1 MGDKIDI
8 NSKYFIPRYFSISA
22 VILQILIGGF
32 RYSDGSILRAINQG
46 LDINAPIFQNNPY
59 SQYIWESPLKIFLL
73 KIFPSTSFL
82 NLGIIF
88 SILAFLP
95 LVGLAWD
102 KKTRF
107 YRLSSILIVT
117 TTAFKIS
124 IQNIGTG
131 DGLIFFLSLLLILS
145 FKNTILS
152 LLSIFLIGLWH
163 PGQAPF
169 IAFSACIACF
179 AQKDYL
185 QNLKKSGYEF
195 NEKINLRAY
204 SGFVI
209 FGLLFSRLIL
219 IIYNNLLGFD
229 YINRFDYISDRGLDL
244 LKNNFIYSPI
254 GIFLPLVF
262 MVILFFIKNI
272 FTKSIKFLL
281 ISWIF
286 ICSFISL
293 LTLDVS
299 RVNILLLTPIF
310 LIIIEKFNLNK
321 SFFLF
326 QNYLKVF
333 SFPVFYILIAVVL
346 LPAWGWSGLEFSM
359 WGDFFNDMCKY
370 RVLCVS

>member
-1 MGDKIDI
+1 M
-8 NSKYFIPRYFSISA
+8 
-22 VILQILIGGF
+22 
-32 RYSDGSILRAINQG
+32 
-46 LDINAPIFQNNPY
+46 
-59 SQYIWESPLKIFLL
+59 
-73 KIFPSTSFL
+73 
-82 NLGIIF
+82 
-88 SILAFLP
+88 
-95 LVGLAWD
+95 
-102 KKTRF
+102 
-107 YRLSSILIVT
+107 
-117 TTAFKIS
+117 
-124 IQNIGTG
+124 
-131 DGLIFFLSLLLILS
+131 
-145 FKNTILS
+145 
-152 LLSIFLIGLWH
+152 
-163 PGQAPF
+163 
-169 IAFSACIACF
+169 
-179 AQKDYL
+179 
-185 QNLKKSGYEF
+185 
-195 NEKINLRAY
+195 RAY

-359 WGDFFNDMCKY
+359 WGDFFNDICKY
-370 RVLCVS
+370 RVFCMS